1 MNRKFILKLVLAL
14 SLMICCVKFNS
25 YAQNC
30 TVNAGGNS
38 IICGSATTLTGGVS
52 GTVGAGNPT
61 WTFIS
66 GPVVPTIATPNAL
79 TTNVSG
85 MVNDGNYVFQLS
97 HPCGSGTATSQVTI
111 TAHPRPASFTA
122 GPDITT
128 VCATTGTTPLAGV
141 IPAGFTGQWRSV
153 NIYNL
158 VRFSNQ
164 VSTNSQFSSTSIGNP
179 IFSLINTANHET
191 DPAYYAI
198 LRITSLDGNC
208 SYEDTTVVRF
218 IPNPNID
225 APTNISRCRPV
236 GETRG
241 WFDNTTN
248 SPTFST
254 SYAGSAGTPANG
266 TTVTLN
272 VITQPAG
279 ANMTFDNI
287 EIRRMYFNGMN
298 VDGTYTFTL
307 TIANN
312 CDTFTTPVI
321 SFTYSGTTPNYVSF
335 IKASQPEQWEIYDA
349 GNSGGELHCSSMAG
363 TTTPENF
370 YFTINATDPPTVTST
385 ITPTGIA
392 PPGGYP
398 TVSVAGAGTYDR
410 VVTVTPP
417 SGGWSVGTY
426 KFNVSTSNGSCSR
439 LQTYYIHISDGNR
452 PNVVIPDQS
461 VCYPGT
467 GAISATIP
475 LPAVYK
481 GVVNTSYFQD
491 YDPRYN
497 FSVVSMPAG
506 AATPTYTA
514 GNLRNITSTSTV
526 ISNLNKAGDY
536 VFRVTLANYTATVG
550 PFYEAEYACSGSTYV
565 DTFVVHV
572 ENQVNS
578 NAGSDQAGICDHTVN
593 LLGNPPGA
601 SSGSWQ
607 LVSAPSGA
615 VPVITTPNNFST
627 TATNLDSI
635 GEYKFRWT
643 IISPLGG
650 CTSQDEVSYFVTCA
664 LPVQLTYFTATA
676 SKGLGILNWA
686 TAGEERNKGFAIER
700 SADGAR
706 WNSIGFVSSRAAGG
720 NSSQKL
726 DYEYVDAAP
735 LTGINHY
742 RLQQIGLDGTTE
754 YSAVRTLRFETGKA
768 VMVYPNPAKENVT
781 IAHLEEGEQ
790 IKVYDVMGRQ
800 LSAINSDQS
809 TVSLDISAFASG
821 VYYLKIVS
829 NAGKVSTWRLV
840 KE

>member
-1 MNRKFILKLVLAL
+1 MNRKFILKLVFAL
-14 SLMICCVKFNS
+14 SLICGVQIS
-25 YAQNC
+25 TYAQNC

-97 HPCGSGTATSQVTI
+97 QPCGSGTATSQVTI

-153 NIYNL
+153 NIFSL
-158 VRFSNQ
+158 ARFSTQ

-179 IFSLINTANHET
+179 TFSLINTASHEI

-208 SYEDTTVVRF
+208 SYEDTTIVRF
-218 IPNPNID
+218 IPNPQI
-225 APTNISRCRPV
+225 AVATSWSRCRPV

-241 WFDNTTN
+241 WIDNLST
-248 SPTFST
+248 SPAFST

-272 VITQPAG
+272 LITQPAG
-279 ANMTFDNI
+279 ANMTYDYI
-287 EIRRMYFNGMN
+287 ESRRVYFNGMT

-307 TIANN
+307 TVTNS
-312 CDTFTTPVI
+312 CGTFTTPVI

-335 IKASQPEQWEIYDA
+335 IKASEPEQWEIYDT
-349 GNSGGELHCSSMAG
+349 GNSGGEAHCSSMAG
-363 TTTPENF
+363 TSTPENF

-385 ITPTGIA
+385 VTPTGIA

-475 LPAVYK
+475 LPAIYK

-497 FSVVSMPAG
+497 FTVVSMPAG
-506 AATPTYTA
+506 AATPTYTSA
-514 GNLRNITSTSTV
+514 NLRNITSTSTV

-536 VFRVTLANYTATVG
+536 VFRVTLANYTSSVG
-550 PFYEAEYACSGSTYV
+550 PFFEAEYACSGSTYV

-578 NAGSDQAGICDHTVN
+578 NAGSDQTGICNQMVN
-593 LLGNPPGA
+593 LLGNSPGA
-601 SSGSWQ
+601 GTGTWQ

-615 VPVITTPNNFST
+615 LPVITSPNSFST

-635 GEYKFRWT
+635 GEYRFRWT

-650 CTSQDEVSYFVTCA
+650 CTSQDEVSFFVTCA
-664 LPVQLTYFTATA
+664 LPVQLTGFTATA

-735 LTGINHY
+735 LTGVNHY
-742 RLQQIGLDGTTE
+742 RLQQTGLDGTTE
-754 YSAVRTLRFETGKA
+754 YSVVRTLRFGA
-768 VMVYPNPAKENVT
+768 GQAIMVYPNPAKENLT
-781 IAHLEEGEQ
+781 IAHLEGGEQ
-790 IKVYDVMGRQ
+790 ISVYDVMGRQ
-800 LSAINSDQS
+800 LSAIDSDKS

-821 VYYLKIVS
+821 IYYLKIIS
-829 NAGKVSTWRLV
+829 NAGNVSTWRLV